1 VPILERDEKEWD
13 DVSDDQEDHHADSC
27 RYVMMSRQSPG
38 KRADEPKEH
47 IKTACE
53 RDFEEI
59 EADYIELEED
69 GAWGDIAP
77 VF

>member
-1 VPILERDEKEWD
+1 
-13 DVSDDQEDHHADSC
+13 
-27 RYVMMSRQSPG
+27 MMSRQSPG